1 MKITLELDDKKALDF
16 LALLHT
22 GIKVEST
29 SEQKTEIAPE
39 PKKVEAAPEQKK
51 PEPQKPAVEEKPLTL
66 EDVRKILTGYTRS
79 GYSDQ
84 VKALVQ
90 KYGSGKLSAVK
101 SENYRVMLTEAKYT
115 CRTPLT
121 KEEVSARI
129 EELKAEG
136 YSNSLPALFE
146 HHNATGVNDLKS
158 DYYASFMRDAEEI
171 DHAGN

>member
-1 MKITLELDDKKALDF
+1 METNEIRKAISILRPIAEAFLLFADKYQEENEPNKEVKI
-16 LALLHT
+16 
-22 GIKVEST
+22 
-29 SEQKTEIAPE
+29 
-39 PKKVEAAPEQKK
+39 EA
-51 PEPQKPAVEEKPLTL
+51 QKPTVDEKPLTL
-66 EDVRKILTGYTRS
+66 EDVRKILTGYTRT

-101 SENYRVMLTEAKYT
+101 SENYKAMLTEAKYT

-121 KEEVSARI
+121 KDEVSARI

-136 YSNSLPALFE
+136 YSESLPALFE
-146 HHNATGVNDLKS
+146 HHNATSLDDLKS